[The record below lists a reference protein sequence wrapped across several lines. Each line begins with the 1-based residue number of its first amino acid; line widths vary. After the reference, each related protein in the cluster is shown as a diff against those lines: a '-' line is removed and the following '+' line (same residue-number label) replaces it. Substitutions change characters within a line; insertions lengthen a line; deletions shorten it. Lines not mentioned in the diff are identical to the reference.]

1 MVAER
6 AHQLASSAKIKNSKI
21 IVEASSLERLSVRAA
36 KGMAAEVA
44 QAMLVVLVITR
55 ISK

>member
-6 AHQLASSAKIKNSKI
+6 GHQLASSAKIKSRKI
-21 IVEASSLERLSVRAA
+21 IVEASSLERLSARAA
-36 KGMAAEVA
+36 RDMAVEDA
-44 QAMLVVLVITR
+44 QAMRAVLVITL